1 MKESTVIFFFRLCHA
16 FPHLERHLI
25 NLKLEYVWKGEMS
38 INIFILLSRKGK
50 CYVFNILVF
59 NFLQV
64 EKLLF
69 TKFYDYSFSLNIM

>member
-1 MKESTVIFFFRLCHA
+1 
-16 FPHLERHLI
+16 
-25 NLKLEYVWKGEMS
+25 MS
-38 INIFILLSRKGK
+38 IDIFILLCRKGR

-64 EKLLF
+64 EKILF